1 MKKTIIAGGLAA
13 ASLAVLVGAAAPAPQ
28 TPAQAPAAA
37 TTQAAPAAR
46 HAGIQARQ
54 AQPVSQ
60 AEFVQ
65 ARVSRLT
72 ALDANHD
79 GTVTAE
85 ELRAGAQAR
94 RARHATQRF
103 DRLDADKSGQISRA
117 EFDAARPEHGD
128 RAGHRGPRGG
138 EHRGQRMGRRGGG
151 EGRGHGP
158 AERVAHHGPIVI
170 ADVQTK
176 LTEGFARLDTDHDG
190 VLSPA
195 ERQAGRAVMRE
206 RFQERRVQRQNRA
219 PAVTSASPSAPASE

>member
-28 TPAQAPAAA
+28 TSTPASAA

-46 HAGIQARQ
+46 HARMEARR

-65 ARVSRLT
+65 ARISRLT
-72 ALDANHD
+72 ALDTNHD

-85 ELRAGAQAR
+85 ELRAAGQAR
-94 RARHATQRF
+94 RAEHATQRF
-103 DRLDADKSGQISRA
+103 DRLDADKNGQISRA
-117 EFDAARPEHGD
+117 EFDAARPE
-128 RAGHRGPRGG
+128 RAAHRGPHTRMHGGEHGGARMAHRRGG
-138 EHRGQRMGRRGGG
+138 E
-151 EGRGHGP
+151 GHGP
-158 AERVAHHGPIVI
+158 GQRVAQHGPIVI

-190 VLSPA
+190 VLSPT
-195 ERQAGRAVMRE
+195 ERQAGRAAMRQRFEE
-206 RFQERRVQRQNRA
+206 RKANRQNRA

>member
-28 TPAQAPAAA
+28 AVAPAPAPVAAAPAQA
-37 TTQAAPAAR
+37 APVAR
-46 HAGIQARQ
+46 HARAEARRT
-54 AQPVSQ
+54 QPVTQ

-85 ELRAGAQAR
+85 ELRAGGQAR
-94 RARHATQRF
+94 RAEQATRRF
-103 DRLDADKSGQISRA
+103 DRLDADKNGQISRA
-117 EFDAARPEHGD
+117 EFDAARPEHGA
-128 RAGHRGPRGG
+128 RAARGEHRGPRMG
-138 EHRGQRMGRRGGG
+138 HRRGG
-151 EGRGHGP
+151 EGRGQGHGP
-158 AERVAHHGPIVI
+158 GQRVAQHGPIVI

-190 VLSPA
+190 VLSPT
-195 ERQAGRAVMRE
+195 ERQAGRAVMRQ
-206 RFQERRVQRQNRA
+206 RFQERRMNRQNRA
-219 PAVTSASPSAPASE
+219 PAATSASPSAPASE

>member
-28 TPAQAPAAA
+28 TAAPATTVA
-37 TTQAAPAAR
+37 TTAPAAR
-46 HAGIQARQ
+46 YARMEARR

-72 ALDANHD
+72 ALDTNHD

-85 ELRAGAQAR
+85 EMRAAGQAR
-94 RARHATQRF
+94 RAEQATRRF
-103 DRLDADKSGQISRA
+103 DRLDADKNGQISRA
-117 EFDAARPEHGD
+117 EFDAARPEHGP
-128 RAGHRGPRGG
+128 HRGPRG
-138 EHRGQRMGRRGGG
+138 EHGGSRMAHRRGG
-151 EGRGHGP
+151 EGHGP
-158 AERVAHHGPIVI
+158 GQRVAQHGPIVI
-170 ADVQTK
+170 ADVQTR

-206 RFQERRVQRQNRA
+206 RFQERRANRQNRA
-219 PAVTSASPSAPASE
+219 PAATSASPSAPASE

>member
-28 TPAQAPAAA
+28 TAAPTQAA
-37 TTQAAPAAR
+37 TARAAPAAR
-46 HAGIQARQ
+46 HARMEARRT
-54 AQPVSQ
+54 APVTQ

-94 RARHATQRF
+94 RAQHAAQRF
-103 DRLDADKSGQISRA
+103 ERLDADKNGQISRA
-117 EFDAARPEHGD
+117 EFDAARPERG
-128 RAGHRGPRGG
+128 AGRGPGG
-138 EHRGQRMGRRGGG
+138 EHRGPRMAHRRGG
-151 EGRGHGP
+151 ERHGP
-158 AERVAHHGPIVI
+158 GQRMAQHGPIII

-176 LTEGFARLDTDHDG
+176 LTEDFARLDTDHDG

-206 RFQERRVQRQNRA
+206 RFQERRMNRQNRA
-219 PAVTSASPSAPASE
+219 PAAVSASPSAPASE